1 MSPSIRPE
9 EEERV
14 KDHGADGQASPGVRA
29 QTRTT
34 PRKQAG
40 KRVLGATQTLP
51 SVGQSPRK
59 RIKTKFPLDLTVPHH
74 SWLCDSVLPKEKRIK
89 GKH

>member
-34 PRKQAG
+34 SRKQAG

-59 RIKTKFPLDLTVPHH
+59 RIKTKFPLDLTVPHY